1 MTEVE
6 SAHETHG
13 SFVSK
18 ATGHPLPP
26 PDHGTPVI
34 ALFNSYRQPQNLQ
47 PIPAIPPKLGK
58 WDQSAPAQVHTNA
71 FTEVLRKVQQDATKI
86 LETPSKGVA
95 NNVPNSALTNTN
107 LVPYVILHLA
117 ALSGDW
123 DIARKFLQLK
133 PQANP
138 QIAFARDENGE
149 TPLHVMARKP
159 SACYSGSQLGFWQ
172 RCKDSCE

>member
-58 WDQSAPAQVHTNA
+58 WDQSAPAQVHTNV
-71 FTEVLRKVQQDATKI
+71 FTEVLRKDQQDATKI
-86 LETPSKGVA
+86 LGQCEPNKTSMFWVHFKYV
-95 NNVPNSALTNTN
+95 NVLVVLFCFGCTN
-107 LVPYVILHLA
+107 LISGCFCFC
-117 ALSGDW
+117 ALLRCE
-123 DIARKFLQLK
+123 IVLQKHQAR
-133 PQANP
+133 
-138 QIAFARDENGE
+138 
-149 TPLHVMARKP
+149 T
-159 SACYSGSQLGFWQ
+159 
-172 RCKDSCE
+172 